1 MTVVFLSFHDGAKTR
16 SRQHFLVSFA
26 FFSRAIRV
34 YLAYNLTLTA
44 PIWDFFSTWFSNE
57 IARRMGHIINVIP
70 LRYAKELHAL

>member
-1 MTVVFLSFHDGAKTR
+1 MTERKRVHGSISSFLSH
-16 SRQHFLVSFA
+16 
-26 FFSRAIRV
+26 FFSRAVRV

-57 IARRMGHIINVIP
+57 IARRMGHMINVIP